1 MRNSKTKKMILNAI
15 LLGIGLILH
24 QIFPA
29 IGGGITPDISL
40 VMLFCIMIINKNDYK
55 SCLIAGIISGIFAA
69 MTTKFPGGQIP
80 NFVDKVVT
88 VNIMYLVMKFMYL
101 SPVIEK
107 MNKKGNQIVIVV
119 MTFIGTI
126 ISGIVFLSIAS
137 AMVGLPAS
145 LMQLFVA
152 VVLPATVINIITSI
166 ILYNII
172 ALSLKRTSYQI
183 G

>member
-40 VMLFCIMIINKNDYK
+40 VMLFCIMIINKDDYK
-55 SCLIAGIISGIFAA
+55 SCLMAGIITGIFTA
-69 MTTKFPGGQIP
+69 MTTKFPGGQVP
-80 NFVDKVVT
+80 NFLDKVVT
-88 VNIMYLVMKFMYL
+88 VNVMYGVMRLMYLNPF
-101 SPVIEK
+101 IEK
-107 MNKKGNQIVIVV
+107 LGNKGNQITAVV
-119 MTFIGTI
+119 MTLIGTM
-126 ISGIVFLSIAS
+126 ISGFTFLSLAS
-137 AMVGLPAS
+137 IMVGLPAG
-145 LMQLFVA
+145 LIQLFAA
-152 VVLPATVINIITSI
+152 VVLPATLINMVTAV

-172 ALSLKRTSYQI
+172 AVSLKRTSYQI

>member
-15 LLGIGLILH
+15 LLGIGLVLH

-40 VMLFCIMIINKNDYK
+40 VMLFCIMIINKDDYK
-55 SCLIAGIISGIFAA
+55 TCLLAGIISGIFAA

-80 NFVDKVVT
+80 NFVDKIVT
-88 VNIMYLVMKFMYL
+88 VNVMYFVMRFIYL
-101 SPVIEK
+101 NPFIEK
-107 MNKKGNQIVIVV
+107 MSKKGNQIVIVI
-119 MTFIGTI
+119 MTFIGTVV
-126 ISGIVFLSIAS
+126 SGFVFLFMAS

-145 LMQLFVA
+145 LIQLFLA
-152 VVLPATVINIITSI
+152 VVLPATVINIVTSV

-172 ALSLKRTSYQI
+172 DLSLKRTNYQI

>member
-40 VMLFCIMIINKNDYK
+40 VMLFCIMVINKDDYK
-55 SCLIAGIISGIFAA
+55 SCLLAGIVAGLFAA

-80 NFVDKVVT
+80 NVIDKFVT
-88 VNIMYLVMKFMYL
+88 VNVMYLVMKLLFL
-101 SPVIEK
+101 NQFIEK
-107 MNKKGNQIVIVV
+107 LDKKGNQIVIVV
-119 MTFIGTI
+119 MTLIGTI
-126 ISGIVFLSIAS
+126 VSGLVFLSTAS
-137 AMVGLPAS
+137 IVVGLPAG
-145 LMQLFVA
+145 LTQLFIA
-152 VVLPATVINIITSI
+152 VVLPATVINIITAV

-172 ALSLKRTSYQI
+172 AVSLKRTSYQI